1 MVRPEGKIPLMNIIE
16 FTQGFT
22 GNPGIELYEF
32 LGCVLLVVALTI
44 GWIAWNQ
51 TG

>member
-1 MVRPEGKIPLMNIIE
+1 MNITE

-32 LGCVLLVVALTI
+32 LGCVLLLLAITI
-44 GWIAWNQ
+44 GWIVWNQ
-51 TG
+51 AS

>member
-1 MVRPEGKIPLMNIIE
+1 MNIIE

-32 LGCVLLVVALTI
+32 LGCVLLLLAITI
-44 GWIAWNQ
+44 GWIVWNQ
-51 TG
+51 AS